1 MMDNV
6 RISTVH
12 WQEAQRIVASM
23 TLEEKVAQLGSLG
36 PKELLE
42 NGKLTEQGKELLKN
56 GIGQITRLAG
66 ASDLGPREAAEAA
79 NEIQEYLLNHTRLR
93 IPALLHEE
101 CLSGYMAKGGTTF
114 PQSIGMGSSFQPE
127 LQEQTTVVTREQM
140 RAVGAH
146 LGLSPVLDLARD
158 LRWGRVEE
166 TFGEDPYL
174 VSSMAAAYV
183 RGLQGKDL
191 KQGIV
196 ATLKHFAGHGVC
208 EGGRNHAPVSLGEKE
223 MREEHLLPFEAVIKE
238 EGALSVMNAYHD
250 WDGEP
255 CASSKKLLTSILRD
269 EWGFE
274 GVVVSDYWSIPMLN
288 TDHRVSPS
296 EKHSGVLALEAG
308 LDIELPEV
316 QCYGD
321 KLVEAVQEGLI
332 AEQVVDVSVRRHIA
346 LKLVL
351 GIFDQRFVQPVN
363 EKRQFETAEHRHLA
377 RKAAQHSIVLL
388 KNEGNLLP
396 LDKELSSMAIVGPN
410 AASTRS
416 LLGDYAYSAHVNRKE
431 DAVRVISVLEGISGK
446 LGPQTK
452 IMHAE
457 GCSVVGMDKTG
468 IPAAVEAAK
477 QAEIAVLVVGGRSG
491 LAGVNVLSDEE
502 RYVDFAIDE
511 EIGES
516 DGEFHDRIDLGLPGV
531 QQELVEAVIATG
543 TPTVVVLINGRPL
556 ALPWLKEHAAAVV
569 EAWLPGEEG
578 GNAVA
583 DVLFGDHNPS
593 GRLPVSIPKDVGQT
607 PVYYSRRYIS
617 QNRHYLEVDS
627 KPLFPF
633 GFGLSYSTFEYD
645 GLSVSIE
652 DEALLVS
659 FTVTNTG
666 EREGRDV
673 PQVYVSDRVA
683 SRTRPMMELK
693 GFHSVHLA
701 GGEGKQLSFSIPLE
715 LLSFLD
721 QEGLWVT
728 EPGEF
733 LISVGH
739 NAENLPLQAGVTL
752 TGDRR
757 VYPQRTQFFSTCV
770 ESLESLD

>member
-1 MMDNV
+1 MKPS
-6 RISTVH
+6 RISPVY
-12 WQEAQRIVASM
+12 WKQAKEIVASM
-23 TLEEKVAQLGSLG
+23 TLEEKVAQLGSFG
-36 PKELLE
+36 PHELLE
-42 NGKLTEQGKELLKN
+42 NGKLSEQGKERLKN
-56 GIGQITRLAG
+56 GIGQVTRLAG
-66 ASDLGPREAAEAA
+66 ASDLSPAEAAQAA
-79 NEIQEYLLNHTRLR
+79 NEIQEYLLHHTRLK
-93 IPALLHEE
+93 IPALMHEE

-114 PQSIGMGSSFQPE
+114 PQSIGMASSFQPE
-127 LQEQTTVVTREQM
+127 LLEQTTVITREQM

-174 VSSMAAAYV
+174 VSEMAAAYV
-183 RGLQGKDL
+183 RGLQGSDL
-191 KQGIV
+191 TNGVV

-255 CASSKKLLTSILRD
+255 CASSRKLLTSILRD

-288 TDHRVSPS
+288 TDHRVSLD
-296 EKHSGVLALEAG
+296 EKHSGVLALQAG
-308 LDIELPEV
+308 LDIELPDV
-316 QCYGD
+316 QCYGS
-321 KLVEAVQEGLI
+321 KLVEAVREGLI
-332 AEQVVDVSVRRHIA
+332 AEEVVNLSAERHIA
-346 LKLVL
+346 LKLAL
-351 GIFDQRFVQPVN
+351 GIFEHRFVEPVR
-363 EKRQFETAEHRHLA
+363 EELQFETESHRNLA
-377 RKAAQHSIVLL
+377 REAARHTMVLL
-388 KNEGNLLP
+388 KNEGDLLP
-396 LDKELSSMAIVGPN
+396 LDKELSSIAVIGPN
-410 AASTRS
+410 GASTRS

-431 DAVRVISVLEGISGK
+431 DAVRVVSVLEGISSTVSPK
-446 LGPQTK
+446 TE
-452 IMHAE
+452 IIHAE
-457 GCSVVGMDKTG
+457 GCSIVGMDRSG

-477 QAEIAVLVVGGRSG
+477 RAEVAVVVVGGRSG

-543 TPTVVVLINGRPL
+543 TPTVVVLVNGRPL
-556 ALPWLKEHAAAVV
+556 ALPWLKEHAAAIV

-607 PVYYSRRYIS
+607 PVHYNRRYIS

-633 GFGLSYSTFEYD
+633 GYGLSYTTFAYSE
-645 GLSVSIE
+645 LEVSFE
-652 DEALLVS
+652 DEELLVS
-659 FTVTNTG
+659 FTVANTG
-666 EREGRDV
+666 KREGRAV
-673 PQVYVSDRVA
+673 PQVYVSDLVA

-693 GFHSVHLA
+693 GFTSLNLA
-701 GGEGKQLSFSIPLE
+701 SGESRKLRFSIPLE
-715 LLSFLD
+715 LLSFID
-721 QEGLWVT
+721 REGVWVT
-728 EPGEF
+728 EPGDF
-733 LISVGH
+733 MVFVGH
-739 NAENLPLQAGVTL
+739 NAENLPLQARVTL
-752 TGDRR
+752 EGERR
-757 VYPQRTQFFSTCV
+757 VYPKRTCFFSGC
-770 ESLESLD
+770 ESATD